1 MAKSSRKPARL
12 PLWKHKAT
20 GQWCR
25 KIGGKFFYFGT
36 DLEAAIEEW
45 LRDKD
50 YLLAGK
56 SPPPRP
62 EDNPA
67 SIAVICDAFM
77 EFKEGRL
84 KSGELQKRSFDRY
97 HATCKYL
104 VAKLGRHTLA
114 TQLTPMDFQR
124 LRAKMAKHW
133 GPVGLGNEI
142 QIIRSIFK
150 YAFDMELIERPV
162 KYGQG
167 FAKPSKRTL
176 RQVRVEKG
184 NRLVSPADLHK
195 LLKHAGPQMKA
206 MVLLGLNAG
215 LGNTDLALLPIKA
228 IDFKRKWLSYPR
240 PKTAIVREVPLWD
253 RTIKAL
259 RAAIDARPAEQ
270 SAEAAGL
277 VFIGPRGQTYIGGHK
292 GYRVHQE
299 FQRVTI
305 KAGVD
310 RNFYDLRRSFQ
321 TIGEEAGDAVAVAA
335 VMGHAPRSDDMASV
349 YRQRVSTERLLAVVQ
364 RVEEY
369 YFPKATV
376 KAS

>member
-1 MAKSSRKPARL
+1 MSKSSRLPSRL

-25 KIGGKFFYFGT
+25 KIAGKFFYFGT
-36 DLEAAIEEW
+36 DLEVALEEW
-45 LRDKD
+45 LRVKD
-50 YLLAGK
+50 HLLAGK
-56 SPPPRP
+56 SAPPRP

-77 EFKEGRL
+77 EFKEGL
-84 KSGELQKRSFDRY
+84 LESGELQKRTFDRY

-104 VAKLGRHTLA
+104 VGKLGRHTLA
-114 TQLTPMDFQR
+114 TQLTPMDFQK

-142 QIIRSIFK
+142 QIIRCIFK
-150 YAFDMELIERPV
+150 YAHDMELIEKPV

-167 FAKPSKRTL
+167 FAKPSKRML
-176 RQVRVEKG
+176 RQARAEKG
-184 NRLVSPADLHK
+184 DRLVSPADVK
-195 LLKHAGPQMKA
+195 ALLKHAGPQLRA
-206 MVLLGLNAG
+206 MTLLGLNAG
-215 LGNTDLALLPIKA
+215 LGNTDVALLPIKA
-228 IDFKRKWLSYPR
+228 IDFKRKWLRYPR

-253 RTIKAL
+253 RTVKAL
-259 RAAIDARPAEQ
+259 HAALKARPAPKSED
-270 SAEAAGL
+270 AADL
-277 VFIGPRGQTYIGGHK
+277 VFIGDRGQTYIGGHK

-321 TIGEEAGDAVAVAA
+321 TIGEEGGDLVAVSAI
-335 VMGHAPRSDDMASV
+335 MGHAPRSDDMASV

-369 YFPKATV
+369 YFPTATV
-376 KAS
+376 KGS